1 MANLLE
7 GKVIAMTGAGR
18 GIGRECA
25 LLAAS
30 EGARVIVNDPGVNP
44 DGSGTDAGPAQ
55 QVVEEIK
62 KKAKTKIDRVK
73 PTRNQGNT
81 AGVRLQL
88 KKQAGKARAAKA
100 KAAATA

>member
-1 MANLLE
+1 MAGVSLRN
-7 GKVIAMTGAGR
+7 
-18 GIGRECA
+18 REK
-25 LLAAS
+25 
-30 EGARVIVNDPGVNP
+30 
-44 DGSGTDAGPAQ
+44 
-55 QVVEEIK
+55 IK

-81 AGVRLQL
+81 AGVRRQL